1 MVVVSMVRDGGAVAG
16 EIGGGGCVE
25 ASPGDSPFQ
34 EGRVGGATQG
44 APSSTTKTQG
54 AEVETTT
61 TEIEQHFVPKPQPKF
76 EPEQNKS
83 TTNTSTDD
91 GSSGNVEGTNE
102 AAGTEIEKDINT
114 EIG

>member
-1 MVVVSMVRDGGAVAG
+1 MVFT
-16 EIGGGGCVE
+16 

-83 TTNTSTDD
+83 TTNTSIDD